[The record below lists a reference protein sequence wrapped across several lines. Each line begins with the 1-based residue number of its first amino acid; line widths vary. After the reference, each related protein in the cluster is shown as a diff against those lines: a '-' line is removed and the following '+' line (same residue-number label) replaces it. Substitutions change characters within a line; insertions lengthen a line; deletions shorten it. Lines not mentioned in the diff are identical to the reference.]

1 MGSNNVDERLSTQT
15 QSNLH
20 LQYVSHSF
28 VVGYGSN
35 SPQSPH
41 HRGASCPAA
50 PAQCPYNGV
59 QPFPNV
65 LEGALVGGPGS
76 PDDQYNDAVT
86 DYIENEVTLD
96 YNAGFQSVLAGLQ
109 EKKCLV
115 A

>member
-1 MGSNNVDERLSTQT
+1 MIKIKKLAFRLKILTFSLNVRFSN
-15 QSNLH
+15 
-20 LQYVSHSF
+20 SF
-28 VVGYGSN
+28 VVGYGSK

-50 PAQCPYNGV
+50 PVYCPWDGV

-65 LEGALVGGPGS
+65 LEGALVGGPGA
-76 PDDQYNDAVT
+76 PDDQYNDAVN

-96 YNAGFQSVLAGLQ
+96 YNAGFQFVLAGLQ

>member
-1 MGSNNVDERLSTQT
+1 MN
-15 QSNLH
+15 
-20 LQYVSHSF
+20 SF
-28 VVGYGSN
+28 VVGYGSP
-35 SPQSPH
+35 SPQNPH

-50 PAQCPYNGV
+50 PANCPNYGV

-76 PDDQYNDAVT
+76 PDDQYNDAVD

-109 EKKCLV
+109 QEKCLE

>member
-1 MGSNNVDERLSTQT
+1 M
-15 QSNLH
+15 
-20 LQYVSHSF
+20 
-28 VVGYGSN
+28 VGYGSK

-50 PAQCPYNGV
+50 PVHCPWDGV

-76 PDDQYNDAVT
+76 PDDQYNDAVN

-109 EKKCLV
+109 EKECLV